1 MLSWVHD
8 EVAVHSPILIV
19 TSAEPESGKTT
30 TLGLMAF
37 LMPRCLA
44 TVEISDAALYR
55 SIKRWQPSFAIDEFD
70 SVLSGDD
77 RKGLRTVINSGHTRA
92 QCVVRCEGDDKIPEP
107 FATFAPKTLG
117 MIGRDLPPAT
127 ARNPRLIGIWTFGQ
141 SIQGGDTPREKSQ
154 MRADKRRYGVIEV
167 RRINAETYWLEING
181 VMWAEVEWSP
191 KRRAWCVQDAAGHCL
206 AHVEHIVGQNIN
218 AQTAIKLAKRMIV
231 SGEMPSPEA
240 AHAQLRAEQ
249 GRARPKTRAKNR
261 KLERKQE
268 HEPLGQLIVGDI
280 TARSEAVPAGRK
292 AGK

>member
-107 FATFAPKTLG
+107 FETFAPKTLG

-141 SIQGGDTPREKSQ
+141 SIQGETP
-154 MRADKRRYGVIEV
+154 
-167 RRINAETYWLEING
+167 
-181 VMWAEVEWSP
+181 
-191 KRRAWCVQDAAGHCL
+191 
-206 AHVEHIVGQNIN
+206 
-218 AQTAIKLAKRMIV
+218 
-231 SGEMPSPEA
+231 
-240 AHAQLRAEQ
+240 Q
-249 GRARPKTRAKNR
+249 GRNHK
-261 KLERKQE
+261 
-268 HEPLGQLIVGDI
+268 
-280 TARSEAVPAGRK
+280 
-292 AGK
+292 